1 MKRLRLR
8 AVRCAL
14 CLCERVIA
22 AAAAVVAAAAAAA
35 AVVVL
40 LWLRER
46 GKKRISLRLARREMQ
61 SERCF
66 DWL

>member
-1 MKRLRLR
+1 MKCLRLL

-22 AAAAVVAAAAAAA
+22 AAVAAAAAAA
-35 AVVVL
+35 VAVL